1 MAARKTN
8 KKKKK
13 QQKRTQKVLALTATA
28 EAIPPTPVI
37 ESHSFKSS
45 MTFDG
50 KTLTTKTQKDN
61 EPVVERRFTRNDLAR
76 EIPIGKE
83 MVDEYLDGKMP
94 KELQYHNKNKDNM
107 FTNVLISPGD
117 LGLLPPR
124 MNKTKRRRDHDH
136 AHDHAHAHG
145 ELQLLVDDQDPDA
158 DNVYNRNISRRRRHL
173 RGQRRLRLNQ
183 ARNLFE
189 LP

>member
-8 KKKKK
+8 RKKKKPQK
-13 QQKRTQKVLALTATA
+13 QTQKKVLALTATA

-61 EPVVERRFTRNDLAR
+61 EPVVEHRFTRNDLAR

-124 MNKTKRRRDHDH
+124 MNKTKRRRDH
-136 AHDHAHAHG
+136 AHDHG
-145 ELQLLVDDQDPDA
+145 ELQLLVDDNDPD
-158 DNVYNRNISRRRRHL
+158 DDYNSISRRHRHRRV
-173 RGQRRLRLNQ
+173 RRRFLPP
-183 ARNLFE
+183 RNLFE

>member
-8 KKKKK
+8 RKKKK
-13 QQKRTQKVLALTATA
+13 QQKRTQKKVIALTATA
-28 EAIPPTPVI
+28 DIPTAPVI

-61 EPVVERRFTRNDLAR
+61 EPVVEHRFTRNDLAR

-94 KELQYHNKNKDNM
+94 KELQYHNKNKPKM

-124 MNKTKRRRDHDH
+124 MNKTKRRRDY
-136 AHDHAHAHG
+136 AHDHG
-145 ELQLLVDDQDPDA
+145 ELQLLVDDNGPD
-158 DNVYNRNISRRRRHL
+158 DDYNSISRRHRH
-173 RGQRRLRLNQ
+173 RQRRLRLNQ

>member
-8 KKKKK
+8 RKKKKP
-13 QQKRTQKVLALTATA
+13 QKRTQKKVIALTATA
-28 EAIPPTPVI
+28 DIPTAPVI

-94 KELQYHNKNKDNM
+94 KELQYHKKNKHKM

-124 MNKTKRRRDHDH
+124 MNKTKRRRDHAPDH
-136 AHDHAHAHG
+136 AHDHG
-145 ELQLLVDDQDPDA
+145 ELQLLVDDNDPD
-158 DNVYNRNISRRRRHL
+158 DGYNRISRRRR
-173 RGQRRLRLNQ
+173 RRFQ
-183 ARNLFE
+183 PPRNLFE

>member
-8 KKKKK
+8 RKKKKP
-13 QQKRTQKVLALTATA
+13 QKRTQKKVIALTATA
-28 EAIPPTPVI
+28 DIPTAPVI

-61 EPVVERRFTRNDLAR
+61 EPVVEHRFTRNDLAR

-94 KELQYHNKNKDNM
+94 KELQYHNKNKPKM

-124 MNKTKRRRDHDH
+124 MNKTKRRRDH
-136 AHDHAHAHG
+136 AHDHAHDHG
-145 ELQLLVDDQDPDA
+145 ELQLLVDDNDPDA
-158 DNVYNRNISRRRRHL
+158 DNVYNRNISRRRR
-173 RGQRRLRLNQ
+173 RFQPP
-183 ARNLFE
+183 RNLFE